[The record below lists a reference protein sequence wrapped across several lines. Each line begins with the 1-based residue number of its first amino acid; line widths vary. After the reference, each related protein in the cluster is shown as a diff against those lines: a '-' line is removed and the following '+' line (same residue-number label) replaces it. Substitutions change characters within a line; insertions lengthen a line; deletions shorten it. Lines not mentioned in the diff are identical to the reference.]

1 MNQKRISIIASVLA
15 VLVIVFVCLWFGTK
29 GAQKAGQM
37 HLYITGEN
45 GVVLFDQE
53 VDFYQGDVLIDV
65 LRRHVEIEEG
75 KGSQKG
81 MIIGINGDTTDIT
94 THYYKLVVNCE
105 FASVGAWEL
114 VPSNQ
119 DEIRITYSSIADW
132 EVGC

>member
-1 MNQKRISIIASVLA
+1 MNQKRIGIISSVVALI
-15 VLVIVFVCLWFGTK
+15 VILFICLVWGTK
-29 GAQKAGQM
+29 GSKTAGKI

-45 GVVLFDQE
+45 GVMIYDEDVA
-53 VDFYQGDVLIDV
+53 FYQGDVLIDV
-65 LRRHVEIEEG
+65 LKRNVEIEEG

-81 MIIGINGDTTDIT
+81 MIIGINGHTTDIS

-114 VPSNQ
+114 TLSNQ
-119 DEIRITYSSIADW
+119 DEIRITYSSVQDW